1 MYFSQLELE
10 MQNNSGKKSMNTV
23 SDLDQVANK
32 VKNNYIII
40 IYYKFKSKENIDI
53 YLSSRIK
60 LVK

>member
-10 MQNNSGKKSMNTV
+10 MQNNSGEKSMNTV
-23 SDLDQVANK
+23 TDLDQVANK

>member
-10 MQNNSGKKSMNTV
+10 MQNNSGEKSMNTV

-60 LVK
+60 HW

>member
-1 MYFSQLELE
+1 
-10 MQNNSGKKSMNTV
+10 MQNNSGEKSMNTV

-53 YLSSRIK
+53 YLSSRITHW
-60 LVK
+60 

>member
-10 MQNNSGKKSMNTV
+10 MQNNSGEKSMNTV
-23 SDLDQVANK
+23 TDLDQVANK

-60 LVK
+60 HW

>member
-10 MQNNSGKKSMNTV
+10 MQNNSGEKSMNTV

-53 YLSSRIK
+53 YLSSRITHW
-60 LVK
+60 

>member
-10 MQNNSGKKSMNTV
+10 MQNNSGEKSMNTV

-53 YLSSRIK
+53 YLSNRIK
-60 LVK
+60 HW

>member
-10 MQNNSGKKSMNTV
+10 IQNNSGEKSMNTV

-53 YLSSRIK
+53 YLSSRITHW
-60 LVK
+60 

>member
-10 MQNNSGKKSMNTV
+10 MQNNSGEKSMNTV

-40 IYYKFKSKENIDI
+40 TYYKFKSKENIDI

-60 LVK
+60 HW